1 MIIYF
6 FMFLIFIV
14 VLIMVASKINFSFR
28 IKKIKSVF
36 SKILELEKKR
46 NYLCKLYFSG
56 YISIIDNE

>member
-1 MIIYF
+1 
-6 FMFLIFIV
+6 
-14 VLIMVASKINFSFR
+14 MVASKINFSFR